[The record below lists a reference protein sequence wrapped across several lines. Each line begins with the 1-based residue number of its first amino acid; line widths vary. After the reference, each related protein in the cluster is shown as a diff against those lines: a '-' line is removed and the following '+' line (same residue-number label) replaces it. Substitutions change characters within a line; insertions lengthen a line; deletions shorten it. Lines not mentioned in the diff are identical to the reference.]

1 MANQIQI
8 QGLTERQKRI
18 ADCLWILDG
27 KEAVLGFINSLEGA
41 TRRDAHVVLYM
52 MVAAF
57 SDEVEQIFPETHE
70 VLDKYR
76 L

>member
-1 MANQIQI
+1 MVKIE
-8 QGLTERQKRI
+8 GLTERQRKI

-27 KEAVLGFINSLEGA
+27 KEAVLGFIDSLQGDPK
-41 TRRDAHVVLYM
+41 RDAHVVLYM

-57 SDEVEQIFPETHE
+57 SDEVEQIFPETQE
-70 VLDKYR
+70 VIDKYR

>member
-1 MANQIQI
+1 MVNIE
-8 QGLTERQKRI
+8 GLTERQRKI

-27 KEAVLGFINSLEGA
+27 KEAVLGFIDSLQGD
-41 TRRDAHVVLYM
+41 TKRDAHVVLYM

-57 SDEVEQIFPETHE
+57 SDEVEQIFPETQE
-70 VLDKYR
+70 VIDKYR